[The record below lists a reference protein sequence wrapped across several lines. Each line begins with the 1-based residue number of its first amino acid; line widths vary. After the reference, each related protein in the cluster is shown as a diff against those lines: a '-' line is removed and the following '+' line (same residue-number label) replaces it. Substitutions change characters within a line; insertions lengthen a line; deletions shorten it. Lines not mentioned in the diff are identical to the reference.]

1 VELDLLP
8 HMQQQHLLEVL
19 ALDRVEALHLLL
31 RLQAVLVWLFEVL
44 GHSADLA
51 VQGHAANAAKRS
63 RRSRTQPNAADA
75 ACN

>member
-31 RLQAVLVWLFEVL
+31 RLQAAFVWLFALL

-51 VQGHAANAAKRS
+51 VQGHAANAA
-63 RRSRTQPNAADA
+63 NAADA